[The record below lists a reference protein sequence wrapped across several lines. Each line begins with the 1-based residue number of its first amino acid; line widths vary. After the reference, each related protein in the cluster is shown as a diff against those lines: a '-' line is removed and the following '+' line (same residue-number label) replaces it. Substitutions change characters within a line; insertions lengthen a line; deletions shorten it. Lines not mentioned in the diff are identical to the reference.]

1 MKRLHGLILRML
13 PGPIL
18 GWLGTLMF
26 LLLMQFLIKYLP
38 DLAGKGLPFFVVAE
52 LIAYNLAYMVVL
64 AVPMSVLIGT
74 MMVFSRLTETRAYV
88 VAKSSGISPIQL
100 VWPTLVVGLFLTFGM
115 TYFNNMILPEA
126 NFRARNLWTDI
137 REKRPGFELQEG
149 VFYDGLDE
157 YSILVQRI
165 SGSADR
171 LEDVLVYDYTDE
183 DRSQTVIKARE
194 GHLRAMQTRPELVLT
209 LLDGEVHR
217 MRGGGAS
224 SGVERYERLGFERY
238 QMRLDLSE
246 FAFERGER
254 DAHRSDRT
262 MRTIDMIHLVDSL
275 QRSVDASRD
284 RIIDEGRRVLDGP
297 RIDLTAAPDTAL
309 SAARAPG
316 RLALVSLEGT
326 DRNRVMQA
334 ALSRARSTRTL
345 VDETRRN
352 IEWESQRADRFRVE
366 IHKKYSIAI
375 ACIIFVLIGAPL
387 GLSVRRGGLG
397 AVGALSTGIFLF
409 YWVTLVQGEKL
420 ADRGML
426 TPWIGM
432 WTANIV
438 MIALGLWLMMYVS
451 KDLRA
456 TPPLRKRLRHSILK
470 RFQRSN

>member
-1 MKRLHGLILRML
+1 MKRLHGLILRTL

-38 DLAGKGLPFFVVAE
+38 DLAGKELPFFVVVE

-74 MMVFSRLTETRAYV
+74 MMVFSRLTESRAYV

-100 VWPTLVVGLFLTFGM
+100 IWPTLVIGLFLTVGM

-126 NFRARNLWTDI
+126 NFRARNLWSDI

-165 SGSADR
+165 SGNADR

-183 DRSQTVIKARE
+183 ERYQTVIKARE
-194 GHLRAMQTRPELVLT
+194 GHLRAMQARPELVLT

-217 MRGGGAS
+217 MRSASAS
-224 SGVERYERLGFERY
+224 SVAERYERLAFERY

-284 RIIDEGRRVLDGP
+284 RLIEEGRRVVEGP
-297 RIDLTAAPDTAL
+297 RIDLTAVPDTAL
-309 SAARAPG
+309 SAAPAPG
-316 RLALVSLEGT
+316 RIGLVNLERT
-326 DRNRVMQA
+326 DRNRVVQT

-352 IEWESQRADRFRVE
+352 IEWESQRTDRFRVE

-420 ADRGML
+420 ADRGLL
-426 TPWIGM
+426 TPWVGM
-432 WTANIV
+432 WAANIV
-438 MIALGLWLMMYVS
+438 MVTLGLWLMLYVS

-456 TPPLRKRLRHSILK
+456 TPPLRKRLLK